1 MPELLMI
8 LSGREAT
15 VRRLDAIRQSVGD
28 DPAHWYPL
36 LTRAPWPGDEAD
48 GAGMYLEA
56 AE

>member
-1 MPELLMI
+1 
-8 LSGREAT
+8 
-15 VRRLDAIRQSVGD
+15 VGD

-36 LTRAPWPGDEAD
+36 LTRAPWPGDDSD